1 MERHEI
7 STDKIDWP
15 NLVRHVVRD
24 RVVVELA
31 EGELPVAMLVP
42 IERPKTMADLDKALR
57 QIPRLGEEATC
68 FEADIH
74 AKIVA
79 SLSLNGTMIGPHDN
93 WIAATALK
101 YDYDLLTTNVAEFS
115 RVPHLRVIDYPNSS

>member
-7 STDKIDWP
+7 LTEKIDWP

-42 IERPKTMADLDKALR
+42 IDRPKTMADLDKALR
-57 QIPRLGEEATC
+57 LLPTMGDDAVS
-68 FEADIH
+68 FEADIQD
-74 AKIVA
+74 IRA
-79 SLSLNGTMIGPHDN
+79 SM
-93 WIAATALK
+93 K
-101 YDYDLLTTNVAEFS
+101 DLDDPWES
-115 RVPHLRVIDYPNSS
+115 

>member
-7 STDKIDWP
+7 LTDKIDWP

-31 EGELPVAMLVP
+31 EEELPVTMLVP

-57 QIPRLGEEATC
+57 TLPRLCEDSRLVSTGRTLTRGVRQAWTT
-68 FEADIH
+68 
-74 AKIVA
+74 KA
-79 SLSLNGTMIGPHDN
+79 SRH
-93 WIAATALK
+93 
-101 YDYDLLTTNVAEFS
+101 
-115 RVPHLRVIDYPNSS
+115 